1 MKSYSHLGEDVY
13 CFQNFMNIPRRD
25 VVLFEV
31 GAYDGLTY
39 SNTFAL
45 EQFHNCKCVLV
56 EPSPVNVRRIYVNRP
71 DASIH
76 NLAIMNS
83 IGVCTFVGDSPVSG
97 IQSELSEQYMKA
109 WNLETSRTY
118 KVLSAPL
125 SVVTDIEQVEYI
137 DFISIDVQGAEF
149 FVLCSMNW
157 KLPIGVI
164 CIELEG
170 QRPDHDEACRGMLK
184 GLGFQF
190 KCRLLISEFWY
201 KPDYFR
207 SELLFDASQREH
219 RFDTF
224 EHLFWEAEHQSSLR
238 ENFY

>member
-13 CFQNFMNIPRRD
+13 CFQNFMNIPRHD

-31 GAYDGLTY
+31 GAFDGEAY

-45 EQFHNCKCVLV
+45 EKFHDCKCVLI
-56 EPSPVNVRRIYVNRP
+56 EPSPVNVKLMYVNRP
-71 DASIH
+71 KASIH
-76 NLAIMNS
+76 NLAIMANF
-83 IGVCTFVGDSPVSG
+83 GLCEFVGDSPVSG
-97 IQSELSEQYMKA
+97 IRSELTEHYIDA
-109 WNLETSRTY
+109 WSLETSRKY

-125 SVVTDIEQVEYI
+125 SVVTQIEEVKYI

-149 FVLCSMNW
+149 FVLCSMDW
-157 KLPIGVI
+157 KVPIGVI

-170 QRPDHDEACRGMLK
+170 QRPDYDEACRGILK

-207 SELLFDASQREH
+207 SNLLFDQSQKSHPLDSFEYLY
-219 RFDTF
+219 FDDQF
-224 EHLFWEAEHQSSLR
+224 RSALKD
-238 ENFY
+238 NFY